1 MYLSL
6 SLSSLISTYTSQASE
21 SGAPTKMRG
30 IVGVHD
36 TSVVVGREKMGG
48 ERERWTGARIGFEVK
63 ENRTNRDGW

>member
-36 TSVVVGREKMGG
+36 TSVVVGRERGEDGGREREMDGSKDRIGG
-48 ERERWTGARIGFEVK
+48 EGE
-63 ENRTNRDGW
+63 